1 MSYLAAVAHRI
12 LVIEDDETIAHAVAE
27 RLRSEAFV
35 VDVASD
41 GLEGVAQAE
50 RVPPDLV
57 VLDLML
63 PGLDGLEVCRRI
75 QRCGHVPVLMLTA
88 RDDEADVIVGLAVG
102 ADDYLTKPFSP
113 RELVARVRAIL
124 RRVEAP
130 VAPSTTRLDLG
141 GRRSTPHRDRVRPSR
156 RARHP
161 TRGRPNPRATA
172 HRGVGVPRW
181 FGSAHGRLTHTRVA
195 PEVGRRI
202 DSHRARHRLRHRGP
216 DVRPLDRIGS
226 IKTKL
231 SIVIVAAVAV
241 TATTSTVGF
250 HLGVPLW
257 LRPIIAG
264 TLALTM
270 VQFLAHGMTR
280 PLRDMAN
287 ATTSMARG
295 DYSLR
300 VHTTA
305 VDEVGR
311 LAEAFNRMAAELAEI
326 DRQRRDLVANVSH
339 ELRTPISAL
348 QATLENLVDGVAAP
362 DPATLRAMHAQ
373 TERLGRLVRDL
384 LDLSRLESG
393 ATQLRI
399 ERVSLQDLLA
409 RATEETRLHHPGFGV
424 TLDLVPATIDI
435 DGDHERLHQ
444 AIVNLLD
451 NAVRYGGGHA
461 RVEIRGRR
469 RDRYVRLDVC
479 DDGPGIPLDEQSRV
493 FERFYRADHAPVTHR
508 GGAGLGLAI
517 VRWIV
522 ELHGGTIQAEA
533 NKPHGCRMILDL
545 PQRQG
550 TIA

>member
-1 MSYLAAVAHRI
+1 
-12 LVIEDDETIAHAVAE
+12 
-27 RLRSEAFV
+27 
-35 VDVASD
+35 
-41 GLEGVAQAE
+41 
-50 RVPPDLV
+50 
-57 VLDLML
+57 
-63 PGLDGLEVCRRI
+63 
-75 QRCGHVPVLMLTA
+75 
-88 RDDEADVIVGLAVG
+88 
-102 ADDYLTKPFSP
+102 
-113 RELVARVRAIL
+113 
-124 RRVEAP
+124 
-130 VAPSTTRLDLG
+130 
-141 GRRSTPHRDRVRPSR
+141 
-156 RARHP
+156 
-161 TRGRPNPRATA
+161 
-172 HRGVGVPRW
+172 
-181 FGSAHGRLTHTRVA
+181 
-195 PEVGRRI
+195 
-202 DSHRARHRLRHRGP
+202 
-216 DVRPLDRIGS
+216 VRPLDRIRS

-257 LRPIIAG
+257 LRPIIAA

-287 ATTSMARG
+287 ATTAMARG
-295 DYSLR
+295 DYGRR
-300 VHTTA
+300 VHTAA

-311 LAEAFNRMAAELAEI
+311 LAEAFNRMSAELAEI

-393 ATQLRI
+393 ATPLRI
-399 ERVSLQDLLA
+399 ERLSLHDLLT
-409 RATEETRLHHPGFGV
+409 RATDETRLHHPDFGV
-424 TLDLVPATIDI
+424 TVDLVPGNIDL

-451 NAVRYGGGHA
+451 NAVHYGGGQT

-469 RDRYVRLDVC
+469 RDKGVRLDVC
-479 DDGPGIPLDEQSRV
+479 DDGPGIPADERNRV
-493 FERFYRADHAPVTHR
+493 FERFYRADHAPVNHR

-522 ELHGGTIQAEA
+522 ELHGGTIRAEA
-533 NKPHGCRMILDL
+533 NSPRGCRMVIVL
-545 PQRQG
+545 PRRQESL
-550 TIA
+550 T